1 MDDETRRQ
9 IALWRFGVL
18 GPLVSARLEHG
29 DRRAWFRA
37 AAARV
42 HEHPSGRLVRLSA
55 RTLEGWYLAYRKGGF
70 RALEPETRTDCGRSR
85 AISAEVADLLL
96 RAKREK
102 PRRSI
107 RRLIRMLERA
117 GAVREGALSRS
128 SVHRLLM
135 SQGISSR
142 PTRGPSA
149 ERRSFLTEHAGD
161 LCIGDALYGPLVLG
175 AGGRLKKTI
184 LFSELDCA
192 TRYVIE
198 SRFVIARG
206 ERPED
211 HELGLKNALLKAGLF
226 RAYYVDRGPAYR
238 AGSLKAI
245 TAELGIR
252 LLFTG
257 AGDAAAKGAIERYN
271 RTWREEVGDELEGRV
286 LTLDELNAHHWAWLE
301 QEYHARKHDT
311 TGRAPREHWLAE
323 VAAGHV
329 RPLPRG
335 LDLDAVFLHRATR
348 HVRADGVVSFR
359 GQLLEVRAELS
370 GQRVELRFDPH
381 EPAALPKVFVARRF
395 FCDTVPLD
403 RFRNATRR
411 RRRELGAPEPL
422 GRPSGIDPLELIARD
437 HYARTRGV
445 LPPDAAFRELLDGE
459 HDDNDD
465 SNSNSTINEE

>member
-1 MDDETRRQ
+1 MDEEARHR

-37 AAARV
+37 ASARV
-42 HEHPSGRLVRLSA
+42 HEHPNGRLVRLSA
-55 RTLEGWYLAYRKGGF
+55 RTIEGWYLAYRKGGL
-70 RALEPETRTDCGRSR
+70 RSLEPGTRADCGQSR

-117 GAVREGALSRS
+117 GAAREGELSRS
-128 SVHRLLM
+128 SVHRLLA
-135 SQGISSR
+135 SQGISAR
-142 PTRGPSA
+142 PTRGPGA
-149 ERRSFLTEHAGD
+149 ERRSFITEHAGD
-161 LCIGDALYGPLVLG
+161 LCIGDALYGPLVL
-175 AGGRLKKTI
+175 ATGGRLKKTI

-226 RAYYVDRGPAYR
+226 RTYYVDRGPACR
-238 AGSLKAI
+238 AGSLRAI

-252 LLFTG
+252 LLLTG
-257 AGDAAAKGAIERYN
+257 AGDAAAKGAIERFN
-271 RTWREEVGDELEGRV
+271 RTWREEVGDELGGGV
-286 LTLDELNAHHWAWLE
+286 LTLAELNAYHWAWLE

-311 TGRAPREHWLAE
+311 TGRSPREHWLAE
-323 VAAGHV
+323 VAAGYV
-329 RPLPRG
+329 RPLPRDI
-335 LDLDAVFLHRATR
+335 DLDVVFLHRATR
-348 HVRADGVVSFR
+348 HVRQDGVVSFR

-381 EPAALPKVFVARRF
+381 QPAALPQVYVAGRF

-403 RFRNATRR
+403 RLRNATRR
-411 RRRELGAPEPL
+411 RRRDLGVPEPL
-422 GRPSGIDPLELIARD
+422 TRPSGIDPLALIARD
-437 HYARTRGV
+437 HYARTRAG
-445 LPPDAAFRELLDGE
+445 LPPDAAFRQLLDDT
-459 HDDNDD
+459 DDN
-465 SNSNSTINEE
+465 NNEEK

>member
-1 MDDETRRQ
+1 MDDDGRHR

-37 AAARV
+37 AAERV
-42 HEHPSGRLVRLSA
+42 HEHPSGRLVRLSP
-55 RTLEGWYLAYRKGGF
+55 RTIESWYLAYRKGGL
-70 RALEPETRTDCGRSR
+70 RALEPNARTDCGQSR
-85 AISAEVADLLL
+85 AIRLEAAELLL

-117 GAVREGALSRS
+117 GAVCVGELSRS
-128 SVHRLLM
+128 SVHRLLA
-135 SQGISSR
+135 SHGVSAR
-142 PTRGPSA
+142 PARGPAA
-149 ERRSFLTEHAGD
+149 ERRSFITEHAGD
-161 LCIGDALYGPLVLG
+161 LCIGDALHGPLVL
-175 AGGRLKKTI
+175 APDGRLKKTI
-184 LFSELDCA
+184 LFSELDCS

-226 RAYYVDRGPAYR
+226 RAYYVDRGPAYK

-257 AGDAAAKGAIERYN
+257 PGDAEAKGGIERFN
-271 RTWREEVGDELEGRV
+271 RTWRDEVGDELGDRV
-286 LTLDELNAHHWAWLE
+286 LTLAELNAFHWAWLE

-335 LDLDAVFLHRATR
+335 IDLDSVFLHRATR
-348 HVRADGVVSFR
+348 YVRKDGVLSFR

-370 GQRVELRFDPH
+370 EHRVELRFDPH
-381 EPAALPKVFVARRF
+381 TPDALPKVYVEKRF

-403 RFRNATRR
+403 RRSNATRR
-411 RRRELGAPEPL
+411 RRRDLGAPEPL
-422 GRPSGIDPLELIARD
+422 AEPSGLDPLALIARD
-437 HYARTRGV
+437 HYARTRGAS
-445 LPPDAAFRELLDGE
+445 PPDAAFRQLLDDT
-459 HDDNDD
+459 DDTDD
-465 SNSNSTINEE
+465 THGDNNNNEEK

>member
-1 MDDETRRQ
+1 MDDEARHRV
-9 IALWRFGVL
+9 ALWRFGVL
-18 GPLVSARLEHG
+18 GPLVSARLGHG

-37 AAARV
+37 AAERV

-55 RTLEGWYLAYRKGGF
+55 RTIEGWYLAYRKGGLG
-70 RALEPETRTDCGRSR
+70 ALEPETRADCGQSR
-85 AISAEVADLLL
+85 AISGEVADLLL

-117 GAVREGALSRS
+117 GAVRAGELSRS
-128 SVHRLLM
+128 SVHRLLA
-135 SQGISSR
+135 SQGISGR

-149 ERRSFLTEHAGD
+149 ERRSFISEHAGD
-161 LCIGDALYGPLVLG
+161 LCIGDGLYGPLVLG
-175 AGGRLKKTI
+175 AASRLKETI

-226 RAYYVDRGPAYR
+226 RTYYVDRGPAYR
-238 AGSLKAI
+238 AGSLRAI

-252 LLFTG
+252 LLLTG
-257 AGDAAAKGAIERYN
+257 AGDAEAKGAIERWH
-271 RTWREEVGDELEGRV
+271 RTWREEVGDELQGRV

-323 VAAGHV
+323 VAAGYV

-335 LDLDAVFLHRATR
+335 IDLDAVFLHRATR
-348 HVRADGVVSFR
+348 HVRQDGVLSFG

-370 GQRVELRFDPH
+370 GQKVELRFDPH
-381 EPAALPKVFVARRF
+381 EPAALPKVFIAGRF

-403 RFRNATRR
+403 RLRNATRR
-411 RRRELGAPEPL
+411 RRRQLGAPEPL
-422 GRPSGIDPLELIARD
+422 GRPSGIDPLALIARD
-437 HYARTRGV
+437 HYARTRGG
-445 LPPDAAFRELLDGE
+445 LSPETAFRQLLDTE
-459 HDDNDD
+459 DDD
-465 SNSNSTINEE
+465 SNQEE